1 MPNPTIKMEKVE
13 MEELSNF
20 SAENNHEFAS
30 AGMANEN
37 GIDLAAEN
45 PTDPLGWKELHWD
58 LRLFGKNIKIIEEG
72 GPCPFDDPVER
83 TRCLVQYIRLRN
95 QRAEAELAKRNAIKK
110 QKMDAQATLQN
121 TRDELAQVLN
131 EQRIWERLVGK

>member
-13 MEELSNF
+13 MEDPSNF
-20 SAENNHEFAS
+20 SAENSHELASS
-30 AGMANEN
+30 AGIGNEN
-37 GIDLAAEN
+37 GIDLTAEN
-45 PTDPLGWKELHWD
+45 PADPLGWNFTVIWEYLT
-58 LRLFGKNIKIIEEG
+58 KIQKIFEEG
-72 GPCPFDDPVER
+72 GPCPFDDPIER

-121 TRDELAQVLN
+121 TRDELTQALN
-131 EQRIWERLVGK
+131 EQRIWERLN